1 MISTV
6 SFGACFGSE
15 TLGVITLVCNV
26 DISVV
31 FVFSV
36 ATISIVDACFKMKTL
51 LVYFITDKD
60 L

>member
-1 MISTV
+1 MTSKL
-6 SFGACFGSE
+6 SFDESLGPKI
-15 TLGVITLVCNV
+15 LGVITPVCNV
-26 DISVV
+26 DTSVV